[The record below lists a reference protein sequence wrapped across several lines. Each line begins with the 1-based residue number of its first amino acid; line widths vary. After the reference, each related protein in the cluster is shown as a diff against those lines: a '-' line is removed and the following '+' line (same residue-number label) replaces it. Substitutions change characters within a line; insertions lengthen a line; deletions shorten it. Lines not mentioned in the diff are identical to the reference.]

1 MPTGPNLQ
9 RREHCSSGR
18 SPTMFACD
26 LFASPGLLKNT
37 SAMRRGRS
45 LAGALLAVILSIG
58 VFPAAASAQ
67 PSNIDAALT
76 SRAQQNGWSRV
87 IVTLKPGAE
96 AGAEISK
103 LGGRFGRKLTLI
115 NAMVIELPNGQIK
128 KLAVHPAVAR
138 LDFDRPTKASMARVA
153 NTIGARYARAAYGYD
168 GAGIGIAVI
177 DSGVTGWHNDLTY
190 SGSNPSV
197 QVNGNQRVAA
207 FVDFVNGATVPYDD
221 YGHGTHVSGIIAG
234 NGHDSNGARAG
245 IAPGSHLVSLKVLD
259 ALGRGVTSDVIAAI
273 QYAIA
278 NRAAHNIRVINM
290 SVGAAVT
297 TSYNNDPLTLAAKR
311 AVEAGIV
318 VVAAAGNQGHNSV
331 GAPQY
336 GGITAPGNAPWVLTV
351 GASSHGGTLNR
362 LDDTHA
368 GYSSRGPTRFDF
380 AAKPDILAP
389 GTGVVSLAAANST
402 FYMTKTTSLLSGSL
416 TSVTKPYL
424 SLSGTSMAT
433 PVAAGTVALMLQANP
448 SLTPNL
454 VKAILQYTASV
465 APGVDYLTQ
474 GGGFLNAKGAVDLA
488 RHFATTPAGTPHPT
502 RPEWSRAITW
512 GNHRIGGGLLG
523 AFGSAWGTG
532 VTWGASHAADGD
544 NVVWG
549 TAANGYNVV
558 WGTAAVGDNVV
569 WGTAAE
575 GDNVVWGT
583 SCGGDD
589 CFNVV
594 WGTAADG
601 YNVVWG
607 TAANGDNVVWGTSD
621 EFSPDGDN
629 VVWGTSECEPGA
641 TTCDGDNVVWGTG
654 GDGDNVVWGT
664 TTQSFMNLYVMMFGD
679 IRDEWGWQ
687 ALFQPPAI
695 LDAYYAT
702 LYQIYKYFSTTT
714 FAGGGF

>member
-1 MPTGPNLQ
+1 
-9 RREHCSSGR
+9 
-18 SPTMFACD
+18 MFA
-26 LFASPGLLKNT
+26 LSVSPGRFLT
-37 SAMRRGRS
+37 GAF
-45 LAGALLAVILSIG
+45 LAAVISAG
-58 VFPAAASAQ
+58 VFPAPLSAQ
-67 PSNIDAALT
+67 PANIDSALQ
-76 SRAQQNGWSRV
+76 SRANHGGWSRV
-87 IVTLKPGAE
+87 IVTLKPGGE
-96 AGAEISK
+96 AGAAISK
-103 LGGRFGRKLTLI
+103 LGGRFGRKLNLI

-128 KLAVHPAVAR
+128 KLAAHPAVAR
-138 LDFDRPTKASMARVA
+138 LDLDRPTKATMARVA
-153 NTIGARYARAAYGYD
+153 NTIGARYAQAVYGYD

-190 SGSNPSV
+190 QGSNAAV

-234 NGHDSNGARAG
+234 NGFDSNGARAG

-259 ALGRGVTSDVIAAI
+259 GLGRGVASDVIAAI
-273 QYAIA
+273 EYAIA
-278 NRAAHNIRVINM
+278 NRVARNIRVINM

-318 VVAAAGNQGHNSV
+318 VVAAAGNLGRNSA
-331 GAPQY
+331 GAAQY

-351 GASSHGGTLNR
+351 GASSHNGTLNR

-488 RHFATTPAGTPHPT
+488 HHFATAPAGTPHPT
-502 RPEWSRAITW
+502 RAEWSRAITW
-512 GNHRIGGGLLG
+512 GNRRIGSGLL
-523 AFGSAWGTG
+523 AASGSAWATG
-532 VTWGASHAADGD
+532 LTWGASSDAE
-544 NVVWG
+544 
-549 TAANGYNVV
+549 
-558 WGTAAVGDNVV
+558 GDNVV

-583 SCGGDD
+583 AADAEGDNVVWGTNCDGDD

-594 WGTAADG
+594 WGTNCDG
-601 YNVVWG
+601 DECFNVVWG
-607 TAANGDNVVWGTSD
+607 TNCDPNVENCDGDNVVWGTND
-621 EFSPDGDN
+621 DPGEGDN

-641 TTCDGDNVVWGTG
+641 TTCEGDNVVWGTEG
-654 GDGDNVVWGT
+654 EGDNVVWGT
-664 TTQSFMNLYVMMFGD
+664 STRSFMNLYVLMFGD
-679 IRDEWGWQ
+679 ITDEWGWQ
-687 ALFQPPAI
+687 ALFQSPAI
-695 LDAYYAT
+695 LDRYYDA
-702 LYQIYKYFSTTT
+702 LYLIYRYFSSTPTT
-714 FAGGGF
+714 FAGGSF